1 MTRKKSHYQLSAD
14 EGLISHEEARGL
26 EMAEM
31 ASRHG
36 GAGRGQGRRALYDAP
51 LDAQIQARVT
61 AGQRAAY
68 DRLGGADWLRAQLD
82 VKTNRIEKGAKE
94 S

>member
-1 MTRKKSHYQLSAD
+1 MHLKTKPVINR
-14 EGLISHEEARGL
+14 
-26 EMAEM
+26 
-31 ASRHG
+31 G

-68 DRLGGADWLRAQLD
+68 ERLGGADWLRAQLD
-82 VKTNRIEKGAKE
+82 EAAQITPT
-94 S
+94 